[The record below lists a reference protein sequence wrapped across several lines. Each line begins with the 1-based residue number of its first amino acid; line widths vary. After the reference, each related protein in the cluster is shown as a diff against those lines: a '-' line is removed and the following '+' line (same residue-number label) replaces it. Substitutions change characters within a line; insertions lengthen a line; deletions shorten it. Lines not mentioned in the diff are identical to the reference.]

1 MKVPE
6 ILTRMLGSALTW
18 SITQVRWAVVN
29 WANGE
34 ASSACLL
41 SPLVL
46 DADTTIATMQAMI
59 RIVDLIVLF
68 GI

>member
-1 MKVPE
+1 
-6 ILTRMLGSALTW
+6 MLGSALTW

-34 ASSACLL
+34 ASPDSFS

-46 DADTTIATMQAMI
+46 GDDTPRATKQTKI
-59 RIVDLIVLF
+59 RIVDLIMLSE
-68 GI
+68 I